1 MALISRYAAR
11 YAGALALASGLAL
24 SPALAQAPTPPPAP
38 PPTPIAFE
46 QALLNAANTLFS
58 KANLPIG
65 GDRVP
70 LIIEPL
76 IDGFTGAQSITSRS
90 MERRISDLVRSD
102 YRRFE
107 LLPFTT
113 QSLDKQPVVLIG
125 TFTAI
130 NNAGVAG
137 GPRDA
142 YRICL
147 ALADLKDKR
156 IISKGATRAL
166 PEGID
171 PTPTS
176 FFDDSPAFVK
186 DPATDGLIRSC
197 QASKLGEPLDPAYSD
212 RMRVSVL
219 VNDGIEAYN
228 AGKFNDALNHYESAW
243 RAPGGD
249 QLRVLNG
256 LYLANW
262 KLGRRDAARDAFDRV
277 VDYGLNAERMAV
289 KFLFRPNAAQF
300 TTDKGVRPQYDMWVA
315 EIARR
320 ATSADKCLEVSG
332 HTSATGAADLNEKL
346 SLQRAEYVRDRLNE
360 VAGKTAKRFAP
371 VGVGPR
377 QLIVGTGRDDSSDA
391 LDRRVEFKTIPCAGI
406 TASSDKVVPAKASP
420 DKPVSKAA
428 SKRPDGGE
436 PEKASEPAPKPKAAK
451 RTASPKRY
459 VDEDGNVR
467 SQQVPGEVRRQ
478 LRKYGIDID

>member
-1 MALISRYAAR
+1 MAHVAR
-11 YAGALALASGLAL
+11 YAGLRVGTLVLAVGLAL
-24 SPALAQAPTPPPAP
+24 SPAIAQTLPPAP

-65 GDRVP
+65 SDRVP

-76 IDGFTGAQSITSRS
+76 IDGFTGAQSMTSRS
-90 MERRISDLVRSD
+90 MERRISDLVRTN
-102 YRRFE
+102 YQRFE

-113 QSLDKQPVVLIG
+113 ESVDKQPIVLIG

-130 NNAGVAG
+130 NNAGIAG

-197 QASKLGEPLDPAYSD
+197 QASKLGEPLDPAYAD

-228 AGKFNDALNHYESAW
+228 AGRYSDALAHYEAAW
-243 RAPGGD
+243 RSPGGE

-262 KLGRRDAARDAFDRV
+262 KLGRREAARDAFDRV

-300 TTDKGVRPQYDMWVA
+300 TTDRNVRPQYDMWVA

-320 ATSADKCLEVSG
+320 ATTADKCLEVSG
-332 HTSATGAADLNEKL
+332 HTSATGSADLNEKL

-360 VAGKTAKRFAP
+360 AAGKGSKRFVAI
-371 VGVGPR
+371 GVGPR
-377 QLIVGTGRDDSSDA
+377 QLIVGTGRDDASDA
-391 LDRRVEFKTIPCAGI
+391 LDRRVEFRTIPCAGLAA
-406 TASSDKVVPAKASP
+406 TSGKAAP
-420 DKPVSKAA
+420 EKPVSKADP
-428 SKRPDGGE
+428 KRPDPKPETAGE
-436 PEKASEPAPKPKAAK
+436 RAPKAA
-451 RTASPKRY
+451 RRPPPPPRRY
-459 VDEDGNVR
+459 VDEEGNVR
-467 SQQVPGEVRRQ
+467 VPQVPGEVRRQ

>member
-1 MALISRYAAR
+1 MLPLRAPIRAKTCVSRCF
-11 YAGALALASGLAL
+11 GALALVSGSLL
-24 SPALAQAPTPPPAP
+24 SPALAQTPPAAP

-58 KANLPIG
+58 KASLPVG
-65 GDRVP
+65 SDRVP
-70 LIIEPL
+70 LVIEPL
-76 IDGFTGAQSITSRS
+76 IDGFSGAQSTTTRS
-90 MERRISDLVRSD
+90 MERRIADLVRTS

-107 LLPFTT
+107 VMPFTSE
-113 QSLDKQPVVLIG
+113 SLDKQPVVLIG

-176 FFDDSPAFVK
+176 FFEDSPAFVK
-186 DPATDGLIRSC
+186 DPATDGLIKSC
-197 QASKLGEPLDPAYSD
+197 QASKLGEPLDPGYSD

-228 AGKFNDALNHYESAW
+228 ARKYNEALTHYESAW
-243 RAPGGD
+243 RSPGGE

-262 KLGRRDAARDAFDRV
+262 KLGRREAAREAFDRV

-300 TTDKGVRPQYDMWVA
+300 TTDKGVRPQYDMWVQ
-315 EIARR
+315 EIAKRS
-320 ATSADKCLEVSG
+320 ASADKCLEVSG
-332 HTSATGAADLNEKL
+332 HTSATGAANLNEKL
-346 SLQRAEYVRDRLNE
+346 SLQRAEYVRDRLNDTL
-360 VAGKTAKRFAP
+360 GKQAKRFVP
-371 VGVGPR
+371 TGVGSR
-377 QLIVGTGRDDSSDA
+377 QLIIGTGRDDASDA
-391 LDRRVEFKTIPCAGI
+391 LDRRVEFKTIPCAGL
-406 TASSDKVVPAKASP
+406 TASSDKASP
-420 DKPVSKAA
+420 DKPVKKAA
-428 SKRPDGGE
+428 TKTPSGE
-436 PEKASEPAPKPKAAK
+436 ETKASEPAPKPKAAK
-451 RTASPKRY
+451 RTANPRRY

-467 SQQVPGEVRRQ
+467 VPRVPSEVRRQ
-478 LRKYGIDID
+478 LRSYGIDID